1 MDAVAEQMQLP
12 GSYGTP
18 SRVLAWA
25 EVEPVLRG
33 ASTYWLATTRRDGR
47 PHTVPVDGIWQDGGL
62 YFGGDPKTVHIRNLR
77 ADPRAVAHTESGA
90 SPVIVE
96 GTADWYLPS
105 QDEAG
110 RLAAATQEKYGYP
123 MSPAA
128 YTSGTWRLVPEVV
141 LAWNVLFEDAT
152 RFRFARASS

>member
-1 MDAVAEQMQLP
+1 MGRNEQEQELLARLREMYPP
-12 GSYGTP
+12 GTE
-18 SRVLAWA
+18 L
-25 EVEPVLRG
+25 EPGCVVDG
-33 ASTYWLATTRRDGR
+33 VRDGR

-96 GTADWYLPS
+96 GTADWYVPS

-110 RLAAATQEKYGYP
+110 RLAVATREKYGYP

-152 RFRFARASS
+152 RFRFAPASS